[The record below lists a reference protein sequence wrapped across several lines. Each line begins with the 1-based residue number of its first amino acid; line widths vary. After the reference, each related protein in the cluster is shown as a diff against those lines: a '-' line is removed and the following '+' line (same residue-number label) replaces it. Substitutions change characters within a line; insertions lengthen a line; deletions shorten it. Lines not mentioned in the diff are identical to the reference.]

1 MRWNIVK
8 VEYDR
13 MKKIIVLLFNNE
25 MEKNLLVSS
34 NFVQVEKEE
43 KVACVC
49 VCVYSKRERMEWNP
63 FCDMFHCVSILI

>member
-8 VEYDR
+8 VKYDR

-49 VCVYSKRERMEWNP
+49 VCV
-63 FCDMFHCVSILI
+63 

>member
-8 VEYDR
+8 VKYDR

-49 VCVYSKRERMEWNP
+49 VCVAREREWNGIHSVT
-63 FCDMFHCVSILI
+63 CSIVFPS

>member
-25 MEKNLLVSS
+25 MEKNILVSS

-43 KVACVC
+43 KVVC
-49 VCVYSKRERMEWNP
+49 VCIAREREWNGIHSVT
-63 FCDMFHCVSILI
+63 CSIVFPS